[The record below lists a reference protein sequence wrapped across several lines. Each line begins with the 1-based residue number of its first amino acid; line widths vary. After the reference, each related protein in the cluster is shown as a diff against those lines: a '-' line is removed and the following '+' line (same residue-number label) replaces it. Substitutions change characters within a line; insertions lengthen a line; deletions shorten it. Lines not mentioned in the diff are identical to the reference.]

1 VPRSVRQRLLRAVVF
16 ALPALLAAAPCAA
29 LFLGTCSVAATAV
42 GFGTYDPLAATA
54 LSSTGTVTVTC
65 TGTALL
71 TVPVTVSLNAG
82 IWGNFSARSAA
93 SGASRI
99 NYNLYSDAA
108 QTQVW
113 GDGSSGTSTVNL
125 SVFILVIGTGS
136 SAATVYGLVP
146 NGQDVAPGTYSDTIT
161 ATVSY

>member
-1 VPRSVRQRLLRAVVF
+1 VPRPVRVPLVRATAF
-16 ALPALLAAAPCAA
+16 GLLAMLAATPCAA

-65 TGTALL
+65 SGTALL

-82 IWGNFSARSAA
+82 MWGTFAARSAA
-93 SGASRI
+93 SGASRLG
-99 NYNLYSDAA
+99 YNLYRDPAE
-108 QTQVW
+108 TQIW
-113 GDGSSGTSTVNL
+113 GDGSSGTSTVAL

-136 SAATVYGLVP
+136 SSATVYGLVP
-146 NGQDVAPGTYSDTIT
+146 NGQDVAPGTYTDTIT